1 MKEWKRGKPIV
12 TIYLIRRR
20 SENRER
26 LKSLWITAAAAVLRG
41 NFMYVIKI
49 KTHSD
54 DIFRRI
60 VIIVVSLKY
69 ALCSSDDR

>member
-26 LKSLWITAAAAVLRG
+26 LKSLWITIDASPLHYWEEY
-41 NFMYVIKI
+41 FMYVINI

-54 DIFRRI
+54 ENFRRI
-60 VIIVVSLKY
+60 VIIVISLK
-69 ALCSSDDR
+69 